1 MKIFYD
7 DNGKVT
13 GYVSGAYSEIEEN
26 ISIPGSNELI
36 ASEDIKLRIEDVTDP
51 LTYEAIK
58 VEGGE
63 VVELSK
69 KDIEKQETAKKDQI
83 KVMEEI
89 TKNNPQTTTVP
100 TIEELQAQIND
111 LKSIIQDRKPTP
123 DKTA

>member
-100 TIEELQAQIND
+100 TIEELQDQIND
-111 LKSIIQDRKPTP
+111 LKSIIQDSKPTP